1 MDLKNEKRL
10 FELLYRLV
18 VRGKCAKEKTPYYPQ
33 KTECCTNVS
42 DAPSLELYSPESV
55 GVSSEY
61 ITSLLKELEKSSE
74 YLHTV
79 VILCKGKK
87 IAEAAAP
94 GYSTHRRHVTH
105 SLAKSVTL
113 LAVGMLVDEGR
124 LKLSD
129 LACELL
135 GVKASSK
142 THSITVEDLLTMRT
156 NVVFSEV
163 LGAVTEDNWIKA
175 FFSSSVKN
183 EPGTGFAYN
192 SMNSYILS
200 AIVQKL
206 TGQNLSEYL
215 RPRLWEPLG
224 ITNIFWE
231 KCPHGI
237 DKGGWGLY
245 ISTEDMAK
253 IGQLVLQKGVWNDK
267 RLISESWLS
276 VATTPHVLLPENQ
289 AHFDYGYQL
298 WVSADRNGI
307 LFNGMF
313 GQNVWVCPKT
323 EWVVSYN
330 SGTDEM
336 FLHNGALAAVMNYS
350 SDACSTMPEPLPE
363 SPKQLEK
370 LRNASESFM
379 SSRNWLRL
387 PTKIECSGA
396 LTNTPRVN
404 IEKTIKGFLGNWRT
418 RENNIGFLPL
428 VMRVLQ
434 NNHSKGINSISLL
447 QRSPSELTLIT
458 NEGDEKTSINI
469 GFERYTENLINY
481 RGEPYR
487 VLAAAQFSKTDNNR
501 PVLKIDIKFPE
512 HSSTRRMMFYPD
524 SNNMRIRLSET
535 PGVTVF
541 SNLTNV
547 THLVMPYF
555 TALIDK
561 LRPSFLHTSI
571 PKKFK
576 SAFSPTIIATRIE
589 PNNL

>member
-231 KCPHGI
+231 NARTELIKADG
-237 DKGGWGLY
+237 DF
-245 ISTEDMAK
+245 ISQQRIWQKSVSLSFRRVYGTISALSAK
-253 IGQLVLQKGVWNDK
+253 AGY
-267 RLISESWLS
+267 R
-276 VATTPHVLLPENQ
+276 LLPHLTFCFRKIKRILTTDTSFGFPQTATEYYSTVCSDKMSG
-289 AHFDYGYQL
+289 F
-298 WVSADRNGI
+298 VRKPNG
-307 LFNGMF
+307 
-313 GQNVWVCPKT
+313 
-323 EWVVSYN
+323 
-330 SGTDEM
+330 
-336 FLHNGALAAVMNYS
+336 
-350 SDACSTMPEPLPE
+350 
-363 SPKQLEK
+363 
-370 LRNASESFM
+370 
-379 SSRNWLRL
+379 
-387 PTKIECSGA
+387 
-396 LTNTPRVN
+396 
-404 IEKTIKGFLGNWRT
+404 
-418 RENNIGFLPL
+418 
-428 VMRVLQ
+428 
-434 NNHSKGINSISLL
+434 
-447 QRSPSELTLIT
+447 
-458 NEGDEKTSINI
+458 
-469 GFERYTENLINY
+469 
-481 RGEPYR
+481 
-487 VLAAAQFSKTDNNR
+487 
-501 PVLKIDIKFPE
+501 
-512 HSSTRRMMFYPD
+512 
-524 SNNMRIRLSET
+524 
-535 PGVTVF
+535 
-541 SNLTNV
+541 
-547 THLVMPYF
+547 
-555 TALIDK
+555 
-561 LRPSFLHTSI
+561 
-571 PKKFK
+571 
-576 SAFSPTIIATRIE
+576 
-589 PNNL
+589 